1 MIDYFK
7 RKEEKNMKKMKKLLA
22 LMMSLCM
29 LAGGMSLTALAE
41 GEALSAEVYVT
52 IANKG
57 TLEVV
62 QEKVTVTDRDND
74 GKLTIDEALY
84 AAHEAK
90 YEGGAAAGYESGIT
104 AYGLSLIK
112 LWGDASGSFGYYVDD
127 ASAWSL
133 ADEISNGNYITA
145 FVYADGASWSDVYC
159 YFDAKEVS
167 TDARKD
173 ITLTLSGAGYD
184 ASYNPIVVPVA
195 GAMITVDGAET
206 GVTTDAEGKAT
217 IQIAEGGNHV
227 ISAKS
232 ATQILV
238 PPVCKASVT
247 GQPVAPQ
254 PPVTPQPSVTPE
266 VTETGSPKT
275 GDAFPVSLL
284 VLFMGSA
291 LAGMVILGRKR
302 KVSYEK

>member
-90 YEGGAAAGYESGIT
+90 YEGGAAVGYESGIT
-104 AYGLSLIK
+104 EYGISLIK
-112 LWGDASGSFGYYVDD
+112 LWGDVSGSFGYYVND

-133 ADEISNGNYITA
+133 ADEISNGDYINA
-145 FVYADGASWSDVYC
+145 FVYADETAWSDMYC
-159 YFDAKEVS
+159 YFDKKEVIVE
-167 TDARKD
+167 AEAD
-173 ITLTLSGAGYD
+173 ITLTLSGTGYD
-184 ASYNPIVVPVA
+184 AEYNPIVMPVVE
-195 GAMITVDGAET
+195 AMIIVDGKET

-217 IQIAEGGNHV
+217 IQIAEVGNHV

-232 ATQILV
+232 ETQILV
-238 PPVCKASVT
+238 SPICKVSVTEQSEISKASENSEAGFSIWAV
-247 GQPVAPQ
+247 
-254 PPVTPQPSVTPE
+254 
-266 VTETGSPKT
+266 
-275 GDAFPVSLL
+275 LL
-284 VLFMGSA
+284 VVFIVIAFISIVV
-291 LAGMVILGRKR
+291 LAVKRRK
-302 KVSYEK
+302 SHEK

>member
-1 MIDYFK
+1 
-7 RKEEKNMKKMKKLLA
+7 MKKMKKLLA

-52 IANKG
+52 IATEG
-57 TLEVV
+57 EIRLA
-62 QEKVTVTDRDND
+62 QEKVTVTDIDND
-74 GKLTIDEALY
+74 GVLTIHDALY
-84 AAHEAK
+84 VAHEVK
-90 YEGGAAAGYESGIT
+90 YEGGAVTGYESYEGP
-104 AYGLSLIK
+104 YGLSLKK
-112 LWGDASGSFGYYVDD
+112 LWGHVSARGSFYMYVNNQ
-127 ASAWSL
+127 ATNIGL
-133 ADEISNGNYITA
+133 ADYINDGDYINVFA
-145 FVYADGASWSDVYC
+145 FKDEEYCTDIYC
-159 YFDAKEVS
+159 YFDENEVA
-167 TDARKD
+167 TDAGAN

-184 ASYNPIVVPVA
+184 AAWNPIVVPVA

-206 GVTTDAEGKAT
+206 GVTTDVEGRAT

-247 GQPVAPQ
+247 GQPVTPQ
-254 PPVTPQPSVTPE
+254 PPVTPE
-266 VTETGSPKT
+266 VAETGSPKT

-291 LAGMVILGRKR
+291 LAGMMILGRKR